1 MKNKKFSVEFPRN
14 LWYYFDTEI
23 TKCLRY
29 KQGTL
34 TYLRMFCAK
43 FQCIQLYSRWFCR
56 VGIIRLP
63 RNIKPPKSR
72 AAEGCPGL
80 SLYGIF
86 NRKFADSVDE
96 LRILTNR
103 VKTLHKK
110 RWKGW
115 QTRKISLLYMCRQ
128 RKSRCLSTLH
138 FLMNP
143 FREEAAGTDFY
154 LFTSA

>member
-1 MKNKKFSVEFPRN
+1 MRKVFSWIPSQSVILFWYWDNQVLEIRTQSINIFANVLRWISRRIAILTLILPSGNNSFTKKHK
-14 LWYYFDTEI
+14 T
-23 TKCLRY
+23 T
-29 KQGTL
+29 
-34 TYLRMFCAK
+34 
-43 FQCIQLYSRWFCR
+43 
-56 VGIIRLP
+56 
-63 RNIKPPKSR
+63 PKSR
-72 AAEGCPGL
+72 AAEGCPGF

-86 NRKFADSVDE
+86 NRKFADSVDG